1 MISIILKALIMQNK
15 FTIQDIF
22 IQYGDDYINKHNL
35 SKEQWKVFNAIR
47 TCGTKNLGYHICTC
61 DSCGEEYFGFNSCRN
76 RHCPMCQNYAREKWI
91 KCESSYL
98 LDSKYFHIITT
109 VPYEL
114 NEIFLFNPKICYNI
128 LFRATSESILQL
140 CEDPKWLG
148 AKVGITSI
156 LHTWGQTME
165 FHPHIHSIVTGGGI
179 KNNQWVSC
187 DKDYL
192 FKVQVLGYL
201 FRGKFLSYLKH
212 EFDNLKLNEDICDI
226 KFFNKFLEPLYKKTW
241 ITYIEPP
248 KGKAE
253 NVIEYVGRYSFRV
266 AISNERIKIV
276 EDGLVTFEYKDYKDD
291 SKIKEMTITAE
302 EFIRRFLLHV
312 LPNNFT
318 KIKHYGL
325 LTNRNKKSNIKLCRL
340 LISRIIINDFV
351 SNISKKFHEFKC
363 EKCGSTKFTY
373 SFNYNINRLCNN

>member
-1 MISIILKALIMQNK
+1 MSN

-22 IQYGDDYINKHNL
+22 IAYGDEYIKNHKL
-35 SKEQWKVFNAIR
+35 SKQQWKVFNAIR
-47 TCGTKNLGYHICTC
+47 NCGTQNLGYHICKC
-61 DSCGEEYFGFNSCRN
+61 EDCGEEYFGYNSCRN
-76 RHCPMCQNYAREKWI
+76 RHCPMCQKYAREKWI
-91 KCESSYL
+91 YNESSYL

-109 VPYEL
+109 IPHEL
-114 NEIFLFNPKICYNI
+114 NEIFRFNQTICYNI
-128 LFRATSESILQL
+128 LFKATSEAILTL
-140 CEDPKWLG
+140 SEDPKWLG

-179 KNNQWVSC
+179 KNNKWVSC

-192 FKVQVLGYL
+192 FKVEVLSSL
-201 FRGKFLSYLKH
+201 FKQKFLTLLKRENLIFPKHLSYLK
-212 EFDNLKLNEDICDI
+212 NYKT
-226 KFFNKFLEPLYKKTW
+226 FNDFLRPLYNKDW

-266 AISNERIKIV
+266 AISNERIKNIQN
-276 EDGLVTFEYKDYKDD
+276 GMITFEYKDYKDN
-291 SKIKEMTITAE
+291 SKLKETTITAE

-312 LPNNFT
+312 LPEHFT

-325 LTNRNKKSNIKLCRL
+325 LSNKNKKSNIRLCIL
-340 LISRIIINDFV
+340 LISKILFNDFI
-351 SNISKKFHEFKC
+351 NKPTRKLYEFKC
-363 EKCGSTKFTY
+363 EKCGGTNFS
-373 SFNYNINRLCNN
+373 YNFEYDFYRVSKSIV

>member
-1 MISIILKALIMQNK
+1 MQNK
-15 FTIQDIF
+15 HTIQEIF
-22 IQYGDDYINKHNL
+22 IKYGDEYVKKHKL

-47 TCGTKNLGYHICTC
+47 NCGTSNLGYHICTC
-61 DSCGEEYFGFNSCRN
+61 EECGEEYFGFNSCRN

-91 KCESSYL
+91 QKESSYL
-98 LDSKYFHIITT
+98 LDCLYFHIITT
-109 VPYEL
+109 LPYEL
-114 NEIFLFNPKICYNI
+114 NEIFLYNPKICYNI
-128 LFRATSESILQL
+128 LFKANSESILTL
-140 CEDPKWLG
+140 AEDPKWLG

-165 FHPHIHSIVTGGGI
+165 FHPHIHSIVTGGGL

-187 DKDYL
+187 DKDYI
-192 FKVQVLGYL
+192 FKVQVLGSL

-212 EFDNLKLNEDICDI
+212 EFNNLVLRDDLKDI
-226 KFFNKFLEPLYKKTW
+226 KSFNKFLEPLYKKTW

-248 KGKAE
+248 KGKPE

-266 AISNERIKIV
+266 AISNERIKNV
-276 EDGLVTFEYKDYKDD
+276 ENGLVTFEYKDYKDE

-312 LPNNFT
+312 LPDNFT

-325 LTNRNKKSNIKLCRL
+325 LANRNKKSNIRLCKL
-340 LISRIIINDFV
+340 LISRILTNEF
-351 SNISKKFHEFKC
+351 ISTISRKFKEFKC
-363 EKCGSTKFTY
+363 AKCGSTKFTY
-373 SFNYNINRLCNN
+373 SFKYTKHLLC